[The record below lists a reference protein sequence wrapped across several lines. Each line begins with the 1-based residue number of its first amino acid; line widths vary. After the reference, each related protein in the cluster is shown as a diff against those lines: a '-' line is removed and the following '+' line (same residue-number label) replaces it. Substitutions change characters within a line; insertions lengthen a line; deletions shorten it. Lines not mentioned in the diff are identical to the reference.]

1 MRKLA
6 ILTIGALSFSAPAL
20 ANQCPKEL
28 ATLDQHL
35 SQHGSMLNAD
45 QTAQIRQLR
54 AQAQEDHQA
63 GRHDQAMQVIRQMHQ
78 IMGM

>member
-6 ILTIGALSFSAPAL
+6 ILTIGALTLSAPAL

-28 ATLDQHL
+28 STLDQHL

-45 QTAQIRQLR
+45 QTTQIRQLR
-54 AQAQEDHQA
+54 AQAEEDHQA
-63 GRHDQAMQVIRQMHQ
+63 GRHDQAMQAIRQMHQ